1 MAEQIQETGK
11 VPPPG
16 EAIHLPGPSYLPVI
30 VALGLTLAI
39 VGVVI
44 NWFVCGAG
52 VLITLYAI
60 LRWVGDTRR
69 DIAELPLEHD
79 SH

>member
-1 MAEQIQETGK
+1 MAEQIRATD

-30 VALGLTLAI
+30 VALGFTIAL

-44 NWFVCGAG
+44 NWFVFGAG

-69 DIAELPLEHD
+69 DIAELPLEHET
-79 SH
+79 H

>member
-1 MAEQIQETGK
+1 MAEQIQETGT

-16 EAIHLPGPSYLPVI
+16 EAIHLPGPSYLPAI
-30 VALGLTLAI
+30 VALGLTLAV

-44 NWFVCGAG
+44 NIFVCGAG

-79 SH
+79 AH